1 MTGIRVRDPQRIDKS
16 SCRLVRF
23 GRYVRSALLLYA
35 LVLIPERLPNA
46 VTVDAREAARTIEK
60 RQSHRNFLNHLHS
73 GFTWTQFAPFVFK
86 RTMSI
91 GGPTYSG
98 LWSISS

>member
-1 MTGIRVRDPQRIDKS
+1 MDATRIYNA
-16 SCRLVRF
+16 LVGQVRF
-23 GRYVRSALLLYA
+23 ARPVPCALLFYA
-35 LVLIPERLPNA
+35 FVFIPERLPNA

-60 RQSHRNFLNHLHS
+60 RPSHRDFLNHLHS
-73 GFTWTQFAPFVFK
+73 GFTWTQFAPLVFR

-98 LWSISS
+98 LCLISS

>member
-1 MTGIRVRDPQRIDKS
+1 MRQARGFGI
-16 SCRLVRF
+16 LVSVGFDSVAVFRC
-23 GRYVRSALLLYA
+23 ALLYA

-60 RQSHRNFLNHLHS
+60 RQSHRDFLNHLHS

-98 LWSISS
+98 LCSISS